1 MAVDNNRGPTIGLW
15 NIIASS
21 LILIMSSS
29 AYLLVEEVKICHENF
44 GPLKIL
50 VWGAKIFGTLVL
62 PGLKLS
68 KILVRLRKNGPPT
81 FIKINS

>member
-29 AYLLVEEVKICHENF
+29 AYLLVEEVKIC
-44 GPLKIL
+44 LYM
-50 VWGAKIFGTLVL
+50 
-62 PGLKLS
+62 
-68 KILVRLRKNGPPT
+68 
-81 FIKINS
+81 

>member
-29 AYLLVEEVKICHENF
+29 AYLLVGEVKIC
-44 GPLKIL
+44 L
-50 VWGAKIFGTLVL
+50 
-62 PGLKLS
+62 
-68 KILVRLRKNGPPT
+68 
-81 FIKINS
+81 

>member
-29 AYLLVEEVKICHENF
+29 AYLLVEEVKIY
-44 GPLKIL
+44 L
-50 VWGAKIFGTLVL
+50 
-62 PGLKLS
+62 
-68 KILVRLRKNGPPT
+68 
-81 FIKINS
+81 